1 MHIAWNCRPPMDSID
16 ASRLGGAGQSPIP
29 HLRELWSA
37 LVHWRIWW
45 VTALDDTVGRYR
57 RTMLGP
63 LWITLGHAGLIAGL
77 YFLRARFSGNAP
89 NYLIYVSAGMSCWAM
104 LAAFIADGSNS
115 LVRAKGLIE
124 SYPVP
129 VPIHSLR
136 AVAAALINTVHLL
149 VVYLVLLAVM
159 RFSPGLEVLAFIP
172 AVLLAL
178 VFGVGA
184 ALLFGPLGARFR
196 DLTPAIGMLTSAL
209 FILTPVFWVPTAG
222 QSETPLI
229 RFNPFY
235 YLLEVLRGPLVG
247 VMPSAHIWTVAS
259 CVALATLVLGVL
271 TYIRMRPQV
280 VYWL

>member
-1 MHIAWNCRPPMDSID
+1 MDSSD
-16 ASRLGGAGQSPIP
+16 VSRLGGSGRSPMV
-29 HLRELWSA
+29 HLRELWDA

-63 LWITLGHAGLIAGL
+63 LWITLGHAGLITGL
-77 YFLRARFSGNAP
+77 YFLRSRFSGDAP

-129 VPIHSLR
+129 VPIHGLR
-136 AVAAALINTVHLL
+136 SVAAALINTAHLL
-149 VVYLVLLAVM
+149 VVYFVLLVVM
-159 RFSPGLEVLAFIP
+159 RFSPGVAVLAFIP
-172 AVLLAL
+172 ALLVAL

-196 DLTPAIGMLTSAL
+196 DLTPAIGMLTSAM

-222 QSETPLI
+222 QSEEPLI

-235 YLLEVLRGPLVG
+235 YLLEILRGPLVG
-247 VMPSAHIWTVAS
+247 ELPSAHVWTVAV
-259 CVALATLVLGVL
+259 CVAFGTLLLGVL